1 MWQFIRQ
8 FLGLTP
14 SESAQRALSIAFW
27 RSTAGVFI
35 ALRIADLLNAVT
47 GLYIIPL
54 NLPSNAIGAVLPLMQ
69 VGAVLAMPVSVF
81 TLVFTRHLCAYAVA
95 GDSVRTRGLLR
106 DALTA
111 TALTLCGAL
120 LLAALLMPWICHL
133 LRIEHTAAG
142 YLAVGYGLLAA
153 FTPMAWSALQA
164 LKRFGAISAGA
175 LIGAPIRLVVMA
187 FFLPIFGLSGYFIGQ
202 SLPPLIMLIVAGIA
216 LFPLLKQSRDAPVM
230 AWRNDLKP
238 MLRYAGWITL
248 GVLAA
253 GLQGA
258 IITFVIRNRLTDDVS
273 GAYYLISRFA
283 EIATYSGTTL
293 ATVLFPF
300 AIEARLRGL
309 TSHQFHI
316 GVTAFILL
324 LGFSL
329 AALLY
334 GLLPFVFTYIPGLS
348 PYLGYEGA
356 AAYLTLIT
364 TLNAASTLHFTH
376 AAAHDRFIYLIFLL
390 PLTLLLSGALL
401 FFSAPSLVQILH
413 LLFGHALLQFIG
425 SLITARYDFKHAQ
438 KCLLS

>member
-1 MWQFIRQ
+1 MWRFIRQ
-8 FLGLTP
+8 FFGLIP

-35 ALRIADLLNAVT
+35 ALRIADLLNAIT

-54 NLPSNAIGAVLPLMQ
+54 NLPANAIGAVLPLMQ
-69 VGAVLAMPVSVF
+69 AGAVLAMPVSVF

-111 TALTLCGAL
+111 TLLTLCGAL
-120 LLAALLMPWICHL
+120 LLAALLMPWICRL
-133 LRIEHTAAG
+133 LRIECVAAG

-164 LKRFGAISAGA
+164 LKRFGAISTGA

-187 FFLPIFGLSGYFIGQ
+187 FLLPIFGLSGYFIGQ
-202 SLPPLIMLIVAGIA
+202 SLPPITMLIVAGIA
-216 LFPLLKQSRDAPVM
+216 LFPLLKQSHNAPFM
-230 AWRNDLKP
+230 AWRNDLRP

-258 IITFVIRNRLTDDVS
+258 IITFVIRHRLSDDAS

-300 AIEARLRGL
+300 AIEARVRGL
-309 TSHQFHI
+309 NSHLFHI
-316 GVTAFILL
+316 GVTSFILL

-348 PYLGYEGA
+348 AYLGYEGA
-356 AAYLTLIT
+356 AACLTLTT
-364 TLNAASTLHFTH
+364 TLNAAATLHFTH
-376 AAAHDRFIYLIFLL
+376 AAAHDRFTYLTFLL
-390 PLTLLLSGALL
+390 PLTLLLSSILL
-401 FFSAPSLVQILH
+401 IFPQPTLFQILH
-413 LLFGHALLQFIG
+413 LLFFHALLQFIG
-425 SLITARYDFKHAQ
+425 SLFTAHYDFKHPR
-438 KCLLS
+438 KHLLS